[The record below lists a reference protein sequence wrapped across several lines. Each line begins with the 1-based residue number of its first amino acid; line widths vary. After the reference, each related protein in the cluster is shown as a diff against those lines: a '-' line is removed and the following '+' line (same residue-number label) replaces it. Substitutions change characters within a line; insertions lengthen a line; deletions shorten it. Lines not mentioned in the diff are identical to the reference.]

1 VVVCS
6 LAAAAVEPASARA
19 GGGPSV
25 WTMTLN
31 YCRKMVANKGIS
43 DVTRFQQE
51 VSKYVASPVTYP
63 PAYK

>member
-51 VSKYVASPVTYP
+51 VSNPVTYP